1 MIIYFDNASTTY
13 RKPKIVYKA
22 VKLYKKIGGNFNRGS
37 NQSSKFFIDET
48 RKNIKKLVGAN
59 DNYEVVFSQ
68 SATFSFN
75 QLIKGLDF
83 SKIKNVYITKFE
95 HNAVNRVLSNLQEIY
110 KFNIKY
116 LCLKGLNLSIDLV
129 KEQFK
134 KDKPDLV
141 IINHVSNVCGLIQD
155 YKIVFEEAKKNEAVT
170 ILDMAQSCGLLKIN
184 MFEEKVDAIVFA
196 GHKTLYGF
204 VGIGGMVIDKKL
216 KIKDIIQ
223 GGTGVDSASMLMPKA
238 LPTRLEPGTQNL
250 LGIYSLYYS
259 TNYLLKKGIDK
270 IFQIEQK
277 KFRKLKRILID
288 SKLFNVFEIPNAT
301 SIISCIPTK
310 YKPINFE
317 TFLNRYG
324 IAARIGLQCSPYAHK
339 VLGSYPEGT
348 IRFSVGLFTKC
359 KEFRKLKKSLKCIYK
374 KIN

>member
-1 MIIYFDNASTTY
+1 MISYFDNASTTY
-13 RKPKIVYKA
+13 RKPKSVYKA
-22 VKLYKKIGGNFNRGS
+22 VKLYKKVGGNISRGN
-37 NQSSKFFIDET
+37 NQASKFFIDET

-83 SKIKNVYITKFE
+83 SKLKNVYITMFE

-116 LCLKGLNLSIDLV
+116 LCLKGFNLSIDLV

-155 YKIVFEEAKKNEAVT
+155 YKPVFEEAKNYGAIT

-184 MFEEKVDAIVFA
+184 MSEEKIDAIVFA
-196 GHKTLYGF
+196 GHKTLYGY

-223 GGTGVDSASMLMPKA
+223 GGTGIDSASMLMPKT

-259 TNYLLKKGIDK
+259 TSYILKKEINK

-301 SIISCIPTK
+301 SIISCLPTK

-317 TFLNRYG
+317 KFFDKYG
-324 IAARIGLQCSPYAHK
+324 IVVRIGLQCSPYAHK

-348 IRFSVGLFTKC
+348 IRFSVGLFTKGM
-359 KEFRKLKKSLKCIYK
+359 ELRKLKKYLKCIYK
-374 KIN
+374 EVN

>member
-1 MIIYFDNASTTY
+1 MISYFDNASTTY
-13 RKPKIVYKA
+13 RKPKSVYKA
-22 VKLYKKIGGNFNRGS
+22 VKLYKKVGGNISRGN
-37 NQSSKFFIDET
+37 NQASKFFIDET

-83 SKIKNVYITKFE
+83 SKLKNVYITMFE

-116 LCLKGLNLSIDLV
+116 LCLKGFYLSIDLV

-155 YKIVFEEAKKNEAVT
+155 YKPVFEEAKNYGAIT

-184 MFEEKVDAIVFA
+184 MSEEKIDAIVFA
-196 GHKTLYGF
+196 GHKTLYGY

-223 GGTGVDSASMLMPKA
+223 GGTGIDSASMLMPKT

-259 TNYLLKKGIDK
+259 TSYILKKEINK

-301 SIISCIPTK
+301 SIISCLPTK

-317 TFLNRYG
+317 KFFDKYG
-324 IAARIGLQCSPYAHK
+324 IVVRIGLQCSPYAHK

-348 IRFSVGLFTKC
+348 IRFSVGLFTKGM
-359 KEFRKLKKSLKCIYK
+359 ELRKLKKSLKCIYK
-374 KIN
+374 EVN

>member
-1 MIIYFDNASTTY
+1 MISYFDNASTTY
-13 RKPKIVYKA
+13 RKPKSVYKA
-22 VKLYKKIGGNFNRGS
+22 VKLYKKVGGNISRGN
-37 NQSSKFFIDET
+37 NQASKFFIDET

-155 YKIVFEEAKKNEAVT
+155 YKPVFEEAKNYGAIT

-184 MFEEKVDAIVFA
+184 MSEEKIDAIVFA
-196 GHKTLYGF
+196 GHKTLYGY

-223 GGTGVDSASMLMPKA
+223 GGTGIDSASMLMPKT

-259 TNYLLKKGIDK
+259 TSYILKKEINK

-301 SIISCIPTK
+301 SIISCLPTK

-317 TFLNRYG
+317 KFFDKYG
-324 IAARIGLQCSPYAHK
+324 IVVRIGLQCSPYAHK

-348 IRFSVGLFTKC
+348 IRFSVGLFTKGM
-359 KEFRKLKKSLKCIYK
+359 ELRKLKKSLKCIYK
-374 KIN
+374 EVN

>member
-1 MIIYFDNASTTY
+1 MISYFDNASTTY
-13 RKPKIVYKA
+13 RKPKSVYKA
-22 VKLYKKIGGNFNRGS
+22 VKLYKKVGGNISRGN
-37 NQSSKFFIDET
+37 NQASKFFIDET

-83 SKIKNVYITKFE
+83 SKLKNVYITMFE

-116 LCLKGLNLSIDLV
+116 LCLKGFNLSIDLV
-129 KEQFK
+129 KEQLK

-155 YKIVFEEAKKNEAVT
+155 YKPVFEEAKNYGAIT

-184 MFEEKVDAIVFA
+184 MSEEKIDAIVFA
-196 GHKTLYGF
+196 GHKTLYGY

-223 GGTGVDSASMLMPKA
+223 GGTGIDSASMLMPKT

-259 TNYLLKKGIDK
+259 TSYILKKEINK

-301 SIISCIPTK
+301 SIISCLPTK

-317 TFLNRYG
+317 KFFDKYG
-324 IAARIGLQCSPYAHK
+324 IVVRIGLQCSPYAHK

-348 IRFSVGLFTKC
+348 IRFSVGLFTKGM
-359 KEFRKLKKSLKCIYK
+359 ELRKLKKSLKCIYK
-374 KIN
+374 EVN

>member
-1 MIIYFDNASTTY
+1 MISYFDNASTTY

-22 VKLYKKIGGNFNRGS
+22 VKLYKKIGGNISRGN

-75 QLIKGLDF
+75 QLIKGLDY
-83 SKIKNVYITKFE
+83 SKLKNVYITMFE

-116 LCLKGLNLSIDLV
+116 LCLKGFNLSIVLV

-155 YKIVFEEAKKNEAVT
+155 YKPVFEEAKNYGAIT

-184 MFEEKVDAIVFA
+184 MSEEKIDAIVFA
-196 GHKTLYGF
+196 GHKTLYGY

-223 GGTGVDSASMLMPKA
+223 GGTGIDSASILMPKV

-259 TNYLLKKGIDK
+259 TSYILKKGINK
-270 IFQIEQK
+270 IFQIEQR

-301 SIISCIPTK
+301 SIISCLPTK
-310 YKPINFE
+310 YNPINFE
-317 TFLNRYG
+317 TFFNKYG
-324 IAARIGLQCSPYAHK
+324 IVVRIGLQCSPYAHI

-359 KEFRKLKKSLKCIYK
+359 MELRKLKKSLKCIY
-374 KIN
+374 NEVN

>member
-59 DNYEVVFSQ
+59 DNYKVVFSQ

-155 YKIVFEEAKKNEAVT
+155 YKIVFEEAKKYEAVT

-223 GGTGVDSASMLMPKA
+223 GGTGVDSASMLMPKV

-259 TNYLLKKGIDK
+259 TNYLLKKGINK

-310 YKPINFE
+310 YKPVNFE
-317 TFLNRYG
+317 KFFDKYG
-324 IAARIGLQCSPYAHK
+324 IVVRIGLQCSPYAHK

-348 IRFSVGLFTKC
+348 IRFSVGLFTKGM
-359 KEFRKLKKSLKCIYK
+359 ELRKLKKSLKCIYK
-374 KIN
+374 EVN

>member
-1 MIIYFDNASTTY
+1 MINYFDNASTTY

-22 VKLYKKIGGNFNRGS
+22 IKLYKKIGGNFSRGN
-37 NQSSKFFIDET
+37 NQSSKFFIDAT

-83 SKIKNVYITKFE
+83 SKIKNVYITMFE
-95 HNAVNRVLSNLQEIY
+95 HNAINRVLSSLQEIY
-110 KFNIKY
+110 DFNIKY
-116 LCLKGLNLSIDLV
+116 LCLKGFNLSIDLV

-134 KDKPDLV
+134 KDKPNLV

-155 YKIVFEEAKKNEAVT
+155 YKSIFKEAKKYGAVT

-223 GGTGVDSASMLMPKA
+223 GGTGINSANMLMPKT
-238 LPTRLEPGTQNL
+238 LPTRLEPGTQNI

-259 TNYLLKKGIDK
+259 TNDLLKKGIDK

-288 SKLFNVFEIPNAT
+288 SKLFNVFEIHNAT

-310 YKPINFE
+310 YKPVNFE
-317 TFLNRYG
+317 TFFDRYN
-324 IAARIGLQCSPYAHK
+324 IVVRIGLQCSPYAHK

-348 IRFSVGLFTKC
+348 IRFSVGLFTKS
-359 KEFRKLKKSLKCIYK
+359 KEFRRLKKALKCIYK

>member
-1 MIIYFDNASTTY
+1 MISYFDNASTTY
-13 RKPKIVYKA
+13 RKPKSVYKA
-22 VKLYKKIGGNFNRGS
+22 VKLYKKVGGNISRGN
-37 NQSSKFFIDET
+37 NQASKFFIDET

-83 SKIKNVYITKFE
+83 SKLKNVYITMFE

-116 LCLKGLNLSIDLV
+116 LYLKGFNLSIDLV

-155 YKIVFEEAKKNEAVT
+155 YKPVFEEAKNYGAIT

-184 MFEEKVDAIVFA
+184 MSEEKIDAIVFA
-196 GHKTLYGF
+196 GHKTLYGY

-223 GGTGVDSASMLMPKA
+223 GGTGIDSASMLMPKT

-259 TNYLLKKGIDK
+259 TSYILKKEINK

-301 SIISCIPTK
+301 SIISCLPTK

-317 TFLNRYG
+317 KFFDKYG
-324 IAARIGLQCSPYAHK
+324 IVVRIGLQCSPYAHK

-348 IRFSVGLFTKC
+348 IRFSVGLFTKGM
-359 KEFRKLKKSLKCIYK
+359 ELRKLKKSLKCIYK
-374 KIN
+374 EVN